1 MTLLYSFCKALARF
15 QEVTNRYTQE
25 KQTVRWLISFLY
37 FYSLLQV
44 LWTLSSEGTLALI
57 DMCLL
62 WIMVKV
68 DELLKQ
74 RDSIHSSFS
83 VVKTPSG
90 SNLSNGSS
98 SKAQGDESKGDGA
111 SVGEE
116 GGSESRDKSKRKWF
130 NLNLK
135 GSDKKVGWPHFKRR
149 FVVSLFYSLKQM
161 CPWGVAL
168 CVGIYI
174 YMFIRMVCW

>member
-1 MTLLYSFCKALARF
+1 MNFKHYLG
-15 QEVTNRYTQE
+15 
-25 KQTVRWLISFLY
+25 TVAF
-37 FYSLLQV
+37 
-44 LWTLSSEGTLALI
+44 I
-57 DMCLL
+57 DMCLV
-62 WIMVKV
+62 WMMVKV

-98 SKAQGDESKGDGA
+98 SKAQGDESKGDGD

-135 GSDKKVGWPHFKRR
+135 GSDKKVG
-149 FVVSLFYSLKQM
+149 
-161 CPWGVAL
+161 
-168 CVGIYI
+168 
-174 YMFIRMVCW
+174 

>member
-1 MTLLYSFCKALARF
+1 M
-15 QEVTNRYTQE
+15 
-25 KQTVRWLISFLY
+25 
-37 FYSLLQV
+37 
-44 LWTLSSEGTLALI
+44 
-57 DMCLL
+57 
-62 WIMVKV
+62 

-98 SKAQGDESKGDGA
+98 SKAQGEESKGDGD

-116 GGSESRDKSKRKWF
+116 GLSESRDKSKRKWF

-135 GSDKKVGWPHFKRR
+135 GYDKKLGWPHLKADLLCVIGLFIRWTD
-149 FVVSLFYSLKQM
+149 VSLGGCSM
-161 CPWGVAL
+161 CRHIYTYN
-168 CVGIYI
+168 IYI
-174 YMFIRMVCW
+174 CSSEWFYREMQKAQLEAGFEMYANALLIHCLLYLLSTDLSLFQDFSIDI